1 MNKHDDFVKKQEIFG
16 KRLPN
21 GVPKSDSILRNLT
34 LAPLLAPLA
43 PQVVFF
49 TQKMQP
55 KCSKGGPKVAKVTP
69 KGIPKWLKW
78 VPGNGQIIKYDS
90 SLLSVFNRFYCFHLF
105 KHTQKTKQTRQ

>member
-49 TQKMQP
+49 TQKKPAKVLQRWSQGR
-55 KCSKGGPKVAKVTP
+55 KNDSKRDPKVVEVGP
-69 KGIPKWLKW
+69 
-78 VPGNGQIIKYDS
+78 
-90 SLLSVFNRFYCFHLF
+90 R
-105 KHTQKTKQTRQ
+105 

>member
-1 MNKHDDFVKKQEIFG
+1 MNKHDDFVKKKEIFW

-34 LAPLLAPLA
+34 LAPLV

-55 KCSKGGPKVAKVTP
+55 KCSKGGPKLQ
-69 KGIPKWLKW
+69 KWL
-78 VPGNGQIIKYDS
+78 
-90 SLLSVFNRFYCFHLF
+90 
-105 KHTQKTKQTRQ
+105 QKGSQSGWSGSQVMDKL

>member
-34 LAPLLAPLA
+34 LAPLA

-105 KHTQKTKQTRQ
+105 KNTQKTKQTRQ